1 MLILSSKGIMYNIE
15 YVDPNSSH
23 YNSSVNVGLI
33 GDQSIHSNTL
43 LDNISNI
50 TFYVVNSKSTDTEE
64 KDDNNEIIEESD
76 EEIDIIEDLL
86 N

>member
-1 MLILSSKGIMYNIE
+1 MCNIE
-15 YVDPNSSH
+15 YVDADSSH
-23 YNSSVNVGLI
+23 YNSNVNVGLI
-33 GDQSIHSNTL
+33 GDQSVHANTL
-43 LDNISNI
+43 LNNVTEI
-50 TFYVVNSKSTDTEE
+50 TLYVVNSKESIKDEE

>member
-1 MLILSSKGIMYNIE
+1 MYNIE

-23 YNSSVNVGLI
+23 YNSNVNVGLI
-33 GDQSIHSNTL
+33 GDQSVHSNTL

-64 KDDNNEIIEESD
+64 KDDEEIIDDLEDEDLEIIED
-76 EEIDIIEDLL
+76 MI